1 MDQNALDRFMAA
13 FRLEKLSRPWGV
25 IFTPDHPIPIDV
37 ALPLTPLLDLYW
49 DQSDAPW
56 TMALAILTIGGSG
69 VVVGLRDG
77 DDRFY
82 GIAAGIMR
90 ERVAASSEF
99 LESLLSRNGAEYH
112 VALFASLPS
121 RTVNHRPDLLPA
133 ASVKGAYSSWLT
145 WAEALGAQPSEHLAQ
160 ALAAHRRRG
169 PADPLP
175 TRESPREL
183 FDRYFDGT
191 YVEQPACT

>member
-1 MDQNALDRFMAA
+1 
-13 FRLEKLSRPWGV
+13 
-25 IFTPDHPIPIDV
+25 
-37 ALPLTPLLDLYW
+37 
-49 DQSDAPW
+49 
-56 TMALAILTIGGSG
+56 MALALLTIGPSG

-90 ERVAASSEF
+90 ERVAAFSEF

-112 VALFASLPS
+112 VPLFASLPS
-121 RTVNHRPDLLPA
+121 ETVNRRPDLLPA
-133 ASVKGAYSSWLT
+133 ASVKRAYSAWLT
-145 WAEALGAQPSEHLAQ
+145 WAEALGARPSEHLAQ
-160 ALAAHRRRG
+160 ALASHRQRG

-175 TRESPREL
+175 TRASPREL

-191 YVEQPACT
+191 YVEQPA

>member
-1 MDQNALDRFMAA
+1 MDQRALDRLLAA
-13 FRLEKLSRPWGV
+13 FRLERLSRHWGV
-25 IFTPDHPIPIDV
+25 IFTPDVPIPIDA
-37 ALPLTPLLDLYW
+37 ALPLTPFLDLYW

-56 TMALAILTIGGSG
+56 TMALALLTIGPSG

-90 ERVAASSEF
+90 ERVAAFSEF

-112 VALFASLPS
+112 VPLFASLPS
-121 RTVNHRPDLLPA
+121 RTVNRRPDLLPA
-133 ASVKGAYSSWLT
+133 ASVKSAYGSWLT
-145 WAEALGAQPSEHLAQ
+145 WAEALGARPPEHLAHTRTSH
-160 ALAAHRRRG
+160 LRRG
-169 PADPLP
+169 PADPPP
-175 TRESPREL
+175 TCASPREL